1 MTKYIA
7 KYNKAEIMRNAHKF
21 YRDGR
26 MGTFAECLKKA
37 WQNAKTV
44 KATVDKI
51 GMEART
57 YAGWLA
63 LGYEVIHGE
72 KSVAQCIVNS
82 VRYASKTIETLS
94 FFSVAQI
101 CEKGMQADKA

>member
-1 MTKYIA
+1 MKITVS
-7 KYNKAEIMRNAHKF
+7 YNKRTIMTQAHKF
-21 YRDGR
+21 FRDGR
-26 MGTFAECLKKA
+26 MGTFADCLKKA
-37 WQNAKTV
+37 WENAKTI
-44 KATVDKI
+44 KTTVESV

-72 KSVAQCIVNS
+72 KSVAQCVVNS
-82 VRYASKTIETLS
+82 IRYASKTLETLS

-101 CEKGMQADKA
+101 CEKGMQAPKI

>member
-1 MTKYIA
+1 MKYTV
-7 KYNKAEIMRNAHKF
+7 KFDKAQIMRTAHKF

-26 MGTFAECLKKA
+26 MGTFADCLRKA
-37 WQNAKTV
+37 WANAKTV
-44 KATVDKI
+44 KSTVEAV

-57 YAGWLA
+57 YGGWLA

-72 KSVAQCIVNS
+72 KSVAQCVVNS
-82 VRYASKTIETLS
+82 IRYASKTLETLS

-101 CEKGMQADKA
+101 CEKGMQADKV

>member
-1 MTKYIA
+1 MTKYIV
-7 KYNKAEIMRNAHKF
+7 KYNKADIMRNAHKF

-26 MGTFAECLKKA
+26 MGTFADCLRKA
-37 WQNAKTV
+37 WANAKTI
-44 KATVDKI
+44 KKTVEAV

-72 KSVAQCIVNS
+72 KTVAQCVVNS
-82 VRYASKTIETLS
+82 VRYAKKTVETLS

-101 CEKGMQADKA
+101 CEKGMQADKV